1 MGSIF
6 YTYEEAI
13 EYIEN
18 LPKFTEKHTLS
29 HTRNYLIE
37 LGIQE
42 DKFKI
47 IHIAGTNGK
56 GSVSAMLS
64 NILVLQNIRTG
75 LFVSPHLIKHNERIK
90 MDNKDID
97 DNEFLD
103 AFIKVKNKIDEK
115 EREGISHPSY
125 FEFLFLMAMYYF
137 NEKNAEYIILETGL
151 GGRLDATNCLTKK
164 ELAIITQVG
173 LDHMEYL
180 GNTVK
185 EIAGEKAGIIRENTP
200 VIFQATDAKV
210 TDVIEKMA
218 AKVNAMAYPVARD
231 YYKINIKRD
240 KSIDFSIN
248 SGYYFK
254 CEFTVPFTSEYQV
267 MNAAVVLEAVSKLK
281 INHDYE
287 LIRQAIMTVKWE
299 GRMEFAAPGVI
310 LDGAHNGPGIDE
322 FIKTFND
329 YRCVGRKNIL
339 FSVVKDKDY
348 DYMISVIS
356 RTDARKVY
364 ITQLDSSRALSTDK
378 ILRDF
383 RDNNCHAEI
392 AIVDNVSDAYDLAV
406 NEKNKDDILFCVG
419 SLYLVGEIKKHIL
432 SL

>member
-1 MGSIF
+1 
-6 YTYEEAI
+6 
-13 EYIEN
+13 
-18 LPKFTEKHTLS
+18 
-29 HTRNYLIE
+29 
-37 LGIQE
+37 
-42 DKFKI
+42 
-47 IHIAGTNGK
+47 
-56 GSVSAMLS
+56 
-64 NILVLQNIRTG
+64 
-75 LFVSPHLIKHNERIK
+75 
-90 MDNKDID
+90 
-97 DNEFLD
+97 
-103 AFIKVKNKIDEK
+103 
-115 EREGISHPSY
+115 
-125 FEFLFLMAMYYF
+125 MAMYYF

-185 EIAGEKAGIIRENTP
+185 KIAGEKAGIIRENTP

-254 CEFTVPFTSEYQV
+254 CEFTVPFISEYQV